1 MRAAGLTSLLVLTV
15 GGLMGYN
22 AYANMH
28 KVFRGTAPTVA
39 ALASDKQIDPEA
51 LKGEGSGRVNILLL
65 GVGGPG
71 HDGPDLTDTIMLLS
85 VDPVNNTA
93 TMLSIPRDLWV
104 QQPVPYFGKQQKI
117 NAAFESGK
125 YEYMGRQ
132 DSSNQNAAAVEAGF
146 NNLDNVIEKVTGV
159 QINYHV
165 LVNFQAFRQA
175 VDTVGGVTVNVP
187 TPLVDPTMAWE
198 NGGNPVLADAGTQ
211 QMGGVK
217 ALIYA
222 RSRETTS
229 DFARSQRQ
237 RSILVALKDKV
248 FTAGTLSNPTKIEA
262 LVNTFGDNVFSD
274 LSTGNAYRLYQILN
288 KIGDSRIQSVSLVD
302 PPVKLVQTDRVGGA
316 SVVRP
321 VAGFYD
327 YDDIKAYV
335 RSQLADG
342 YIVSENAPV
351 AVMAETAQGASDA
364 AQILKN
370 YGYNI
375 TATGATLPVGAAPD
389 QSPVSKLTLVDL
401 SGGKDPYTLHYLEDR
416 YGVKPVSELPVGIT
430 SPDPAAKFVIIEP

>member
-1 MRAAGLTSLLVLTV
+1 M
-15 GGLMGYN
+15 
-22 AYANMH
+22 
-28 KVFRGTAPTVA
+28 
-39 ALASDKQIDPEA
+39 
-51 LKGEGSGRVNILLL
+51 
-65 GVGGPG
+65 
-71 HDGPDLTDTIMLLS
+71 
-85 VDPVNNTA
+85 
-93 TMLSIPRDLWV
+93 
-104 QQPVPYFGKQQKI
+104 
-117 NAAFESGK
+117 
-125 YEYMGRQ
+125 
-132 DSSNQNAAAVEAGF
+132 
-146 NNLDNVIEKVTGV
+146 
-159 QINYHV
+159 
-165 LVNFQAFRQA
+165 
-175 VDTVGGVTVNVP
+175 
-187 TPLVDPTMAWE
+187 
-198 NGGNPVLADAGTQ
+198 LADAGTQ